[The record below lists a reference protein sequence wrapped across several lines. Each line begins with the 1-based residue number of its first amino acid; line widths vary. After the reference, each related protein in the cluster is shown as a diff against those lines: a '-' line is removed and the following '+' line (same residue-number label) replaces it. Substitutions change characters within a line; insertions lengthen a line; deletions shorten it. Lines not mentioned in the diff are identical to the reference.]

1 MPTALVTGANRGLGI
16 EFVKALRRRG
26 YDVIAAA
33 RRPEEAKTLA
43 QPGVRVVQLDVAE
56 EKSIEALAAQLRGVP
71 IDVLVNNAGVTD
83 PEDKKIEGLS
93 FGAFERVFAVNVFGL
108 AVLTKA
114 LLPNLR
120 AGGQKK
126 VLNISSQLGSI
137 HDAIPG
143 FSYAYS
149 ASKAAM
155 NMITARMSR
164 DLLRD
169 KFTVVSFCPGWNKT
183 DMGGPDAPL
192 DPADSV
198 EKLMTVADRL
208 TPDDSGKYLRIDGS
222 AIPF

>member
-33 RRPEEAKTLA
+33 RRPEEAKALA
-43 QPGVRVVQLDVAE
+43 RPGVRVVQLDVAD
-56 EKSIEALAAQLRGVP
+56 EKSIESLAAQLRGVP

-83 PEDKKIEGLS
+83 PNDKKIEGLS

-120 AGGQKK
+120 AGGEKK

-149 ASKAAM
+149 ASKAAV

-192 DPADSV
+192 DPAESV
-198 EKLMTVADRL
+198 EQLVATADRL

>member
-33 RRPEEAKTLA
+33 RRPEEAKALA
-43 QPGVRVVQLDVAE
+43 RPGVRVVQLDVAD
-56 EKSIEALAAQLRGVP
+56 EKSIESLAAQLRGVP

-83 PEDKKIEGLS
+83 PNDKKIEGLS

-120 AGGQKK
+120 AGGEKK

-149 ASKAAM
+149 ASKAAV

-192 DPADSV
+192 DPAKSV
-198 EKLMTVADRL
+198 EQLVATADRL